1 MSSLDALFTP
11 ESIILVGAAHTETK
25 LGGIVLRN
33 LRRFPGRVYPVNPK
47 YRELMG
53 YKTYPSLQEVP
64 YSADRSL
71 DLAVIMRPA
80 SEVADIL
87 RGLRGRVRCA
97 IIVSSGFAEA
107 GHEDLQNEIREI
119 GRESGIRLL
128 GPNCMGIYHARR
140 KLDTFFLSYER
151 LKRPK
156 RGNTAILS
164 QSGAIMTI
172 LFEALRA
179 ANTGVSAAVGYGNA
193 VDIDEGDL
201 YEYLREDDSTQ
212 VVVSYVESLDDGRKF
227 LESARLLGE
236 KKPLIVLKAGKG
248 ESGRT
253 AAYSHTGRLAG
264 RYEVFA
270 SLLRQFGIREAGDLD
285 ELIDTVKALS
295 YQKPALPGQRAGKR
309 VCILTN
315 GGGAGVLAADECM
328 RQGLEVARVPEE
340 RAFKLREIFPSFFSV
355 ANPVDLTAQVRDED
369 YLAVLEEV
377 QEVYDG
383 FLIIALT
390 GVIGISLRL
399 AELVRA
405 FKEKTGKPMALY
417 TSNDGV
423 ARSLARLM
431 EKAGI
436 PSYPSPERAVRGL
449 KALLFY

>member
-1 MSSLDALFTP
+1 MNSLESLFAP
-11 ESIILVGAAHTETK
+11 ESVVLIGAAHTETK
-25 LGGIVLRN
+25 LGGIVLKN
-33 LRRFPGRVYPVNPK
+33 LRKFPGKVYPVNPK

-53 YKTYPSLQEVP
+53 YKAYPSLHEVP
-64 YSADRSL
+64 YSAGRPL

-87 RGLRGRVRCA
+87 RDLRGKVRCA

-107 GHEDLQNEIREI
+107 GQKDLQDKVRAI
-119 GRESGIRLL
+119 GRESGMRLL
-128 GPNCMGIYHARR
+128 GPNCMGIFNAYR
-140 KLDTFFLSYER
+140 KLDTFFIPYER

-164 QSGAIMTI
+164 QSGAVMTT
-172 LFEALRA
+172 LFEAIRA
-179 ANTGVSAAVGYGNA
+179 ANTGVSVAVGYGNA

-201 YEYLREDDSTQ
+201 YEYLRGDNTTQ
-212 VVVSYVESLDDGRKF
+212 VVVSYIESLGDGRKF
-227 LESARLLGE
+227 LEKARRLGE
-236 KKPLIVLKAGKG
+236 KKSLVILKAGKG
-248 ESGRT
+248 EGGQT

-270 SLLRQFGIREAGDLD
+270 SLLRQFGIREAGDFD

-295 YQKPALPGQRAGKR
+295 YQKPAPSGQKPGKR
-309 VCILTN
+309 ICIITN

-328 RQGLEVARVPEE
+328 RQGLEVTRVPEE
-340 RAFKLREIFPSFFSV
+340 RIRKFREMFPSFFSV
-355 ANPVDLTAQVRDED
+355 TNPVDLTAQVRDED
-369 YLAVLEEV
+369 YLAVLDEL

-399 AELVRA
+399 AEMVRS
-405 FKEKTGKPMALY
+405 FKERTGKPVALY
-417 TSNDGV
+417 TSNDGG
-423 ARSLARLM
+423 ARALARLM

-449 KALLFY
+449 KALFY